1 MSENNKEKNEEKE
14 NKVIELFGINKNNKK
29 EIKEAIEEQ
38 LCPYLDKKCTKTRK
52 SNPETSIG
60 TCVVKYQDKD
70 IIICPHRLTE
80 NNQIF
85 IDCFH
90 LLTLHEPGNELY
102 LIPEVSI
109 PGGHVD
115 YFLVSAKN
123 KKVKDFVGIELQTLD
138 TTGTVWPERQRLL
151 KDCKVEISKDDTNDK
166 KGFSINWK
174 MTTKTILMQMH
185 HKSETFEYIN
195 KHLVLIIQDP
205 LLNYMKKE
213 FSFDHISG
221 VRLGDPVHIHS
232 YGVKNENDS
241 IKLELNTRLS
251 TDALGIA
258 KSLNLNVNP
267 KVELAEII
275 ELLEDRLS
283 DDNRLK
289 IF

>member
-1 MSENNKEKNEEKE
+1 M
-14 NKVIELFGINKNNKK
+14 
-29 EIKEAIEEQ
+29 
-38 LCPYLDKKCTKTRK
+38 
-52 SNPETSIG
+52 
-60 TCVVKYQDKD
+60 
-70 IIICPHRLTE
+70 
-80 NNQIF
+80 
-85 IDCFH
+85 
-90 LLTLHEPGNELY
+90 
-102 LIPEVSI
+102 IPEVSI

-151 KDCKVEISKDDTNDK
+151 KDCKVEISKDDTDDK

-195 KHLVLIIQDP
+195 KHLVLIVQDP